1 MSSNVRRGFIPRYP
15 NGISE
20 HLDEVLTLDGFF
32 GDWVHMFR
40 RRNLGFPKQWSSD
53 DIMYQ
58 GTDTNVIAPADTGGN
73 PVTLLEGD
81 GIAVSIA
88 HRPETAPYA
97 ERNADFHQIRFYH
110 RGNTLLETELGS
122 MEVEPGDFVVIP
134 KGLIFRERPHT
145 EENAV
150 LIFETRESVIT
161 AEELWDNAGFVGHFI
176 DYSGMKLPTPDKDH
190 IDEEGVD
197 YEVRLK
203 LRGEMHTLVYDFD
216 PCHDVVG
223 WLGDPVIY
231 ALNVWDIPGLGS
243 SHGFMPPPSGAVL
256 MARDKSFFFNV
267 MSPKPFPSVPE
278 PDGSFGAPAHLNDYD
293 EVWFN
298 HVAAEAQH
306 TDGHLWRL
314 PPSIPHPGLKRPPSY
329 PDNPVKRI
337 REVKLNFDTRSIL
350 TWTDAARAAFIDDPQ
365 VSIYT
370 SLVGTH
376 IGVVPEDALQYVKR

>member
-1 MSSNVRRGFIPRYP
+1 MSSNVRRGVIPRYP

-20 HLDEVLTLDGFF
+20 HRDEVFTVDGFF
-32 GDWVHMFR
+32 GDWVHLFR
-40 RRNLGFPKQWSSD
+40 TRNLGFPKRWSSD

-58 GTDTNVIAPADTGGN
+58 GTDTNALAPADAGGD

-88 HRPETAPYA
+88 HRSEATPYA

-110 RGNTLLETELGS
+110 RGEMLLETELGS
-122 MEVEPGDFVVIP
+122 MELTAGDFVVIP
-134 KGLIFRERPHT
+134 KGLIFHERPKSGDT
-145 EENAV
+145 TV
-150 LIFETRESVIT
+150 VIFETDASIVT
-161 AEELWDNAGFVGHFI
+161 SEELWDSAGFVGHFI
-176 DYSGMKLPTPDKDH
+176 DYSNVKLPEPDPSDG
-190 IDEEGVD
+190 DEQGVET
-197 YEVRLK
+197 EVRLK
-203 LRGEMHTLVYDFD
+203 LGGKMHTLVYDFD

-231 ALNVWDIPGLGS
+231 AMNVWDIPGLGT

-298 HVAAEAQH
+298 HVAADAPH

-329 PDNPVKRI
+329 PDNPVQRI
-337 REVKLNFDTRSIL
+337 HEVKLNFDTRSIL
-350 TWTDAARAAFIDDPQ
+350 TWTDAAFFFVID
-365 VSIYT
+365 
-370 SLVGTH
+370 
-376 IGVVPEDALQYVKR
+376 